1 MRRAEEM
8 KNLKKDVQK
17 KGTTTTTTTTQ
28 KDVSAMAGSLKKK
41 ASGSD
46 EERVSAT
53 HSQVDEKEN
62 DDEVQW
68 HAETSAEAV
77 PWRIQE
83 QLSSATAEMVML
95 STIDTGKKAKETA
108 KANGSSLEVAVSPRA
123 EEKLISKENEKTSSV
138 RTLANE
144 LKGKHW

>member
-1 MRRAEEM
+1 
-8 KNLKKDVQK
+8 
-17 KGTTTTTTTTQ
+17 
-28 KDVSAMAGSLKKK
+28 MAGSSKKK

-62 DDEVQW
+62 DDEVRW

-83 QLSSATAEMVML
+83 QLSSATAVMVML
-95 STIDTGKKAKETA
+95 STIDTEKKAKETA
-108 KANGSSLEVAVSPRA
+108 KANCSSLEVAVSPRA
-123 EEKLISKENEKTSSV
+123 EEKSNSKENEKENEKTSSA